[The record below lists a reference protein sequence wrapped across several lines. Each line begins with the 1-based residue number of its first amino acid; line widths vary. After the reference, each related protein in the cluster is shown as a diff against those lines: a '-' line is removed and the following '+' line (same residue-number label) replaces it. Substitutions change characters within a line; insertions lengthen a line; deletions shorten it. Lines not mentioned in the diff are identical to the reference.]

1 MIVIIV
7 IFSTLATVST
17 KIKQHAVCK
26 EERKSFLHAVSFQM
40 PGNLFFFFFGE
51 SVLCVGQ
58 TPIFYHRE
66 LIPTSIQE
74 FVCSISDETK
84 DHWLSDL

>member
-40 PGNLFFFFFGE
+40 PGNHFFFLQCE
-51 SVLCVGQ
+51 SVSCIGQ
-58 TPIFYHRE
+58 TLIFYHKE

-74 FVCSISDETK
+74 FVCSISDATK
-84 DHWLSDL
+84 DH

>member
-17 KIKQHAVCK
+17 KVKQHAVCK
-26 EERKSFLHAVSFQM
+26 EERKSYLHAVSFQI
-40 PGNLFFFFFGE
+40 PGNLFFFGE
-51 SVLCVGQ
+51 SVSCIGQ

-66 LIPTSIQE
+66 QIPTSIQE

-84 DHWLSDL
+84 DHWLTDL

>member
-40 PGNLFFFFFGE
+40 PGNLFFFFGE
-51 SVLCVGQ
+51 SVSCIGQ

-74 FVCSISDETK
+74 FVCSISKTK